1 MQPLQPV
8 SIKLVKSMLRIR
20 FMNAFNVL
28 ADLSAV
34 ASFPHHSSSNP
45 SVCVGFLYTV
55 VRSSLLSRRTKQSRK
70 GSFPFSSISLVN
82 WMSAFCSLR
91 WS

>member
-28 ADLSAV
+28 ADILRAREHSDHE
-34 ASFPHHSSSNP
+34 ASVKNNGPTP
-45 SVCVGFLYTV
+45 LC
-55 VRSSLLSRRTKQSRK
+55 
-70 GSFPFSSISLVN
+70 FSSFIISSVFNILL
-82 WMSAFCSLR
+82 AITK
-91 WS
+91 